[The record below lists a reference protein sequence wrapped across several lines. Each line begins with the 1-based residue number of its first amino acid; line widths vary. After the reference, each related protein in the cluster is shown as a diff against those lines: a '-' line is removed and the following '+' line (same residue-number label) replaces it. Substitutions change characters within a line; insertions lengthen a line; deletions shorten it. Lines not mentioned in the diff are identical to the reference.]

1 MKRLQ
6 GIVSSGVA
14 VRSPNPMPAADDK
27 MRIPVRVRAIS
38 SQELPT
44 VTDKYLN
51 ENKWWVSP
59 YNFVPEVRA
68 TFDLPE
74 KVSIHDAT
82 LRDGEQ
88 TPGIVFS
95 IADKIAIAEKLDEVG
110 VERIEAG
117 MPAVSEQDF
126 EAIKQ
131 ISKLGLKARIYTFA
145 RAMNSDIDKA
155 LECGCHG
162 VIVEV
167 PIGYPKLKYQF
178 KWTWE
183 DVLKKSVGVINYAK
197 SHGLHVVYFPYDTTR
212 AREEDLRN
220 LLSRIVLDSNPD
232 SVGVVD
238 TMGCA
243 LPEAIKYMVRLV
255 KSLTKLPVEVHTHN
269 DFGMAVAT
277 ELAGVEAGANCIHS
291 CANGLGERTGNAPLE
306 ELMVALHVLYG
317 YDTQYRLEKLPELGE
332 LVSRISGFATA
343 VNKPILGERNF
354 TRESGIGVD
363 LVVKEPLAMFGTHPA
378 LTGRRGEIVLGKKSG
393 KASIT
398 WNLEQM
404 GIEGTD
410 DEAVAEM
417 LKRVKDKGIEKRGL
431 LTQKEFR
438 EIVDGVLMAV
448 RR

>member
-1 MKRLQ
+1 MKEQ
-6 GIVSSGVA
+6 
-14 VRSPNPMPAADDK
+14 D
-27 MRIPVRVRAIS
+27 
-38 SQELPT
+38 
-44 VTDKYLN
+44 TDSTMKDQYYREN
-51 ENKWWVSP
+51 EWWVSP
-59 YNFVPEVRA
+59 YNFVPEVRGS
-68 TFDLPE
+68 FQLPP

-88 TPGIVFS
+88 TPGVVFS

-110 VERIEAG
+110 VDRIEAG

-126 EAIKQ
+126 QAIKE

-145 RAMNSDIDKA
+145 RAMNADIDKA
-155 LECGCHG
+155 LECGCQG

-183 DVLKKSVGVINYAK
+183 DVLRKSVGVINYAK
-197 SHGLHVVYFPYDTTR
+197 SRGLHVVYFPYDTTR

-220 LLSRIVLDSNPD
+220 LLSRIVQDSNPD

-277 ELAGVEAGANCIHS
+277 ELAGVEAGAECVHS
-291 CANGLGERTGNAPLE
+291 CANGLGERTGNAALE
-306 ELMVALHVLYG
+306 ELIVALHVLYG
-317 YDTQYRLEKLPELGE
+317 YDTQYKLSKLPELGA
-332 LVSRISGFATA
+332 LVSRISRFETA
-343 VNKPILGERNF
+343 VNKPILGDRNF

-378 LTGRRGEIVLGKKSG
+378 LTGRRGEVVLGKKSG

-398 WNLEQM
+398 YNLEQM
-404 GIEGTD
+404 GINGTD
-410 DEAVAEM
+410 DEAVGEM
-417 LKRVKDKGIEKRGL
+417 LRLVKDKGIEKRGL
-431 LTQKEFR
+431 LSPEEFKD
-438 EIVDGVLMAV
+438 IVEGVLAV
-448 RR
+448 RK

>member
-1 MKRLQ
+1 M
-6 GIVSSGVA
+6 
-14 VRSPNPMPAADDK
+14 N
-27 MRIPVRVRAIS
+27 
-38 SQELPT
+38 
-44 VTDKYLN
+44 DKYYREN
-51 ENKWWVSP
+51 EWWVSP
-59 YNFVPEVRA
+59 YNFLPEVRG
-68 TFDLPE
+68 TYRLPP

-110 VERIEAG
+110 VDRIEAG

-126 EAIKQ
+126 EAIKR
-131 ISKLGLKARIYTFA
+131 ISKLGLKAKIYTFA
-145 RAMNSDIDKA
+145 RAINADIDKA

-162 VIVEV
+162 VIIEV

-183 DVLKKSVGVINYAK
+183 DVLRKSVSVINYAK
-197 SHGLHVVYFPYDTTR
+197 SRGLHTVYFPYDTTR

-238 TMGCA
+238 TMGCI
-243 LPEAIKYMVRLV
+243 LPEAMKYMVRLA

-277 ELAGVEAGANCIHS
+277 ELAGVEAGAECVHS
-291 CANGLGERTGNAPLE
+291 CSNGLGERTGNAALE
-306 ELMVALHVLYG
+306 ELIVALHVLYG
-317 YDTQYRLEKLPELGE
+317 YDTHYKLDKLPELGE
-332 LVSRISGFATA
+332 VVSRISRFPTA
-343 VNKPILGERNF
+343 ANKPILGERNF

-378 LTGRRGEIVLGKKSG
+378 LTGRKGEVVLGKKSG

-398 WNLEQM
+398 YNLEQM
-404 GIEGTD
+404 GIAGTD
-410 DEAVAEM
+410 DEAVGEM
-417 LKRVKDKGIEKRGL
+417 LKLVKDKGIEKRGL
-431 LTQKEFR
+431 LTQEEFR
-438 EIVDGVLMAV
+438 EIVDSVPGV
-448 RR
+448 RK